1 MGGRKKTREERDREK
16 GERRNERGFAGRKV
30 VVVLVVAVPVGSS
43 W

>member
-1 MGGRKKTREERDREK
+1 MVGKKTREERDREK
-16 GERRNERGFAGRKV
+16 GERRNAGRKV